1 MKPMKRFYI
10 MLATV
15 CATFTFAQKVSDYKY
30 ISVPEKLST
39 FKSDD
44 YGTLGV
50 LSKALKAKKY
60 VVVSDSKDNDNANS
74 CQVLHADLLD
84 DSSFLKNKIILKFTD
99 CNNKVILEQK
109 ASSSLKDF
117 TEGYQDA
124 LNRALVLVP
133 ISNPSATMLTENP
146 KVEEASPVKEI
157 SNSLAVEKKSV
168 KYSNGK
174 MNLQKIQI
182 DDQQFIL
189 VDNNS
194 SVPYATFRYTNKID
208 VFRVKLGSG
217 QSTIG
222 YLDKGNI
229 TIEVPQSNGEF
240 VNEVFKAQ

>member
-1 MKPMKRFYI
+1 MKPMKRFSI

-15 CATFTFAQKVSDYKY
+15 CASFSFAQKVSDYKY
-30 ISVPEKLST
+30 ISVPEKLTT
-39 FKSDD
+39 FKNDD
-44 YGTLGV
+44 FGTIVTLT
-50 LSKALKAKKY
+50 KALQAKKY
-60 VVVSDSKDNDNANS
+60 VVVSNSKDNDNANS

-99 CNNKVILEQK
+99 CDNKVILEQK
-109 ASSSLKDF
+109 ASSSIKDF
-117 TEGYQDA
+117 AEGYQDA
-124 LNRALVLVP
+124 LKRSLVLVP
-133 ISNPSATMLTENP
+133 ISNPNTTIHKDNS
-146 KVEEASPVKEI
+146 KVEEVALTNEI
-157 SNSLAVEKKSV
+157 SNSVEKKSV

-174 MNLQKIQI
+174 LNLQKIQI

-194 SVPYATFRYTNKID
+194 SVPYATFRNTNKKD
-208 VFRVKLGSG
+208 VFRVKLSTG

-229 TIEVPQSNGEF
+229 SIEIPQTNGEF

>member
-1 MKPMKRFYI
+1 MKRFSI

-15 CATFTFAQKVSDYKY
+15 CASFSFAQKVSDYKY

-39 FKSDD
+39 FKNDD

-50 LSKALKAKKY
+50 LSKALKTKKY
-60 VVVSDSKDNDNANS
+60 VVVSNSKDNDNVNS
-74 CQVLHADLLD
+74 CQVLYADLLD

-99 CNNKVILEQK
+99 CNNKVVLEQK
-109 ASSSLKDF
+109 ASSSIKDF
-117 TEGYQDA
+117 VEGYKDA
-124 LNRALVLVP
+124 LNRALVMVP
-133 ISNPSATMLTENP
+133 ISNPTTTMLTENP
-146 KVEEASPVKEI
+146 KVEEVAPANEI
-157 SNSLAVEKKSV
+157 SNSAEKKSI

-174 MNLQKIQI
+174 LNLQKIQI

-194 SVPYATFRYTNKID
+194 SVPYATFRYTNKKD
-208 VFRVKLGSG
+208 VFRVKLSSG

-229 TIEVPQSNGEF
+229 TIEVPQTNGEF

>member
-1 MKPMKRFYI
+1 MKRFSI

-15 CATFTFAQKVSDYKY
+15 CASFSFAQKVSDYKY

-39 FKSDD
+39 FKNDD
-44 YGTLGV
+44 YGTLGA

-60 VVVSDSKDNDNANS
+60 VVVSDSKDSDNANS

-99 CNNKVILEQK
+99 CNNKVVLEQK
-109 ASSSLKDF
+109 ASSSIKDF
-117 TEGYQDA
+117 VEGYKDA
-124 LNRALVLVP
+124 LNRALVMVP
-133 ISNPSATMLTENP
+133 ISNPTTTMLTENP
-146 KVEEASPVKEI
+146 KVEEVAPSNEI
-157 SNSLAVEKKSV
+157 SNSVQVENKSI

-174 MNLQKIQI
+174 LNLQKIQI

-194 SVPYATFRYTNKID
+194 SVPYATFRYTNKKD
-208 VFRVKLGSG
+208 VFRVKLSSG

-229 TIEVPQSNGEF
+229 TIEVPQTNGEF